1 MTARSGGDGRQ
12 PVVLGKVGAPFGVR
26 GWVKVFSYTDP
37 PQGIASYPQWEVVRG
52 TEIRRMTVLESKRA
66 GQAIAV
72 RLEGVETREAA
83 QMLTGAEVRV
93 DRSEL
98 PAPEPGEY
106 YWHDLVGL
114 AAFNREGQSL
124 GRATEVMELPA
135 HPVLVLQGE
144 RERLVPLVPDRLVAV
159 DLEAGKV
166 TLNWHADD

>member
-1 MTARSGGDGRQ
+1 
-12 PVVLGKVGAPFGVR
+12 
-26 GWVKVFSYTDP
+26 
-37 PQGIASYPQWEVVRG
+37 
-52 TEIRRMTVLESKRA
+52 MTVLESKRA

-166 TLNWHADD
+166 TLDWHADD

>member
-1 MTARSGGDGRQ
+1 M
-12 PVVLGKVGAPFGVR
+12 VLGKVGAPFGVR

-37 PQGIASYPQWEVVRG
+37 PQGIASYAEWEVVRG
-52 TEIRRMTVLESKRA
+52 TEVRRVTVLESKRA

-72 RLEGVETREAA
+72 RLEGIDTREAA
-83 QMLTGAEVRV
+83 QLLVGAEVRV

-98 PAPEPGEY
+98 PAPGPGQH

-114 AAFNREGQSL
+114 AAFNREGQAL
-124 GRATEVMELPA
+124 GRVVEVMEMPA

-159 DLEAGKV
+159 DLEAGRV
-166 TLNWHADD
+166 TLDWHADD